1 MMGECVYPAM
11 MPLSA
16 NDLTVEHRLSCVED
30 RAKSNM
36 HRLEE
41 VEKRQEDITDL
52 VRSVAAIAQ
61 KQTDMDADMKEI
73 KADVKSISGK
83 SAKRWESVVEKAL
96 LAAVA
101 ALVGWLMVRLG
112 LTV

>member
-1 MMGECVYPAM
+1 MPMDEMKYAL
-11 MPLSA
+11 PLSV
-16 NDLTVEHRLSCVED
+16 NDLTVEHRLSCLEA

-36 HRLEE
+36 HRLDE

-52 VRSVAAIAQ
+52 VRSVASIAQ
-61 KQTDMDADMKEI
+61 KQRAMDADMKEI
-73 KADVKSISGK
+73 KADVKSLSGK
-83 SAKRWESVVEKAL
+83 PGRRWESVVEKAL
-96 LAAVA
+96 LAIVA

>member
-1 MMGECVYPAM
+1 
-11 MPLSA
+11 
-16 NDLTVEHRLSCVED
+16 
-30 RAKSNM
+30 
-36 HRLEE
+36 
-41 VEKRQEDITDL
+41 

-73 KADVKSISGK
+73 KADVKSLSGK
-83 SAKRWESVVEKAL
+83 PAKRWESVVEKAL